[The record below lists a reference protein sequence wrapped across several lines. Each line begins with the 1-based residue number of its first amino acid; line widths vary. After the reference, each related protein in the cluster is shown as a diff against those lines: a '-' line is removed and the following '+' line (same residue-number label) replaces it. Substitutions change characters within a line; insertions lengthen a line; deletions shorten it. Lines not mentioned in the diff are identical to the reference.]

1 MKRNHFFILIIV
13 TIGVVIILYSMQ
25 GGMSPEEYA
34 AKVAEA
40 REEKD
45 RFMRNSEES
54 PFAGLDQEYKGL
66 NYFDPDQQFRVTARL
81 NRIEKPKLVEL
92 PTSDGQTSQ
101 YLEYGYA
108 HFNIDGVA
116 CRLLILEI
124 TEPGPDRGTLFLAFA
139 DETSTR
145 ETYGAGRYLDLKKNP
160 GSSSIILD
168 FNEAY
173 NPYCAYNASFSC
185 PLPPRENLLEVA
197 IRAGEKTYP

>member
-34 AKVAEA
+34 ARVKEA

-54 PFAGLDQEYKGL
+54 PFANLGTYKGL
-66 NYFDPDQQFRVTARL
+66 SYFEPNLDFRITARL
-81 NRIEKPKLVEL
+81 DRIEKPRLVEL
-92 PTSDGQTSQ
+92 PTSDHKTSQ
-101 YLEYGYA
+101 YLEYAYA
-108 HFNIDGVA
+108 VFEVA
-116 CRLLILEI
+116 DKPCRLLILEI
-124 TEPGPDRGTLFLAFA
+124 TEPGPNKGTLFLAFA
-139 DETSTR
+139 DETSTQ

-168 FNEAY
+168 FNDAY

-197 IRAGEKTYP
+197 ILAGEKTYKP

>member
-34 AKVAEA
+34 ARVKEA

-54 PFAGLDQEYKGL
+54 PFANLGTYKGL
-66 NYFDPDQQFRVTARL
+66 SYFEPNLDFRITARL
-81 NRIEKPKLVEL
+81 DRIEKPRLVEL
-92 PTSDGQTSQ
+92 PTSDNKTSQ
-101 YLEYGYA
+101 YLEYAYA
-108 HFNIDGVA
+108 IFEVA
-116 CRLLILEI
+116 DKPCRLLILEI
-124 TEPGPDRGTLFLAFA
+124 TEPGPNKGTLFLAFA
-139 DETSTR
+139 DETSTK

-197 IRAGEKTYP
+197 ILAGEKTYKP